1 MSITCRF
8 YKKTEFGNSIDI
20 IEKLNSKFS
29 DNKSIIYDRRDP
41 KENGGQSLKLKIH
54 YVREKENKYGK
65 LIVLAIDLPMK
76 IMDYEKSGE
85 EKFIIKHS
93 QIIPIQ
99 LFNGEHDNFIALLCP
114 KPFTEGSINAINAL
128 LSYRNKNPFDGCS
141 INLNGESFQ
150 EEMTRFWVGEL
161 QDHHSKSASVGG
173 THLKGKDD
181 YKRYVQDLSGVVK
194 AITIKAKNG
203 NFEYGISRDGNFWIK
218 SAHMDD
224 QREKFIKETLDILK
238 NQGVIN

>member
-20 IEKLNSKFS
+20 MEKLNSKFS
-29 DNKSIIYDRRDP
+29 ENKSIIYDRRDQT
-41 KENGGQSLKLKIH
+41 ENGGNSLKLKIH
-54 YVREKENKYGK
+54 YIREKENEYGK
-65 LIVLAIDLPMK
+65 LVILAIDLPMK

-99 LFNGEHDNFIALLCP
+99 FFNNDSKDFIALLCP
-114 KPFTEGSINAINAL
+114 KPFTEGGINAINTL
-128 LSYRNKNPFDGCS
+128 LSYRNKSPIDGCS

-173 THLKGKDD
+173 THLKNKDD
-181 YKRYVQDLSGVVK
+181 YKRYVDKLSGIIK
-194 AITIKAKNG
+194 AITLKAKNG
-203 NFEYGISRDGNFWIK
+203 NFEYGISRDGNCWVK

-224 QREKFIKETLDILK
+224 QRERFIKETLDILK
-238 NQGVIN
+238 SQGVLY